1 MSAETDT
8 LVADARAL
16 FASAVDA
23 VRPSRL
29 FASLDLNALLRD
41 HASERIPGSLAQFD
55 AVWIVAFG
63 KAAIGMAGA
72 AETAV
77 SNGGGTVAGGVAVVP
92 HGYADTKPHTERSP
106 SSLRVISADHPV
118 AGDASA
124 IAGQEVLRVARN
136 AGANDLLLTLISG
149 GGTALTTLP
158 VEDLDVW
165 DVRYTY
171 KLLLNSGAD
180 IHQMN
185 AVRKHLTQLGGGQ
198 LAMAT
203 SAYVASLII
212 SDVPGDDLSVIASG
226 PTVPDRSTYEDAMRV
241 LYQFGLWHDVPEPV
255 REHLAAG
262 ARGRKPETPS
272 DLSSRPGLQ
281 HLLATNQTAR
291 EAAETAGAEHGY
303 AMMSPKDLSLKDVPV
318 NQMRE
323 SGGPSH
329 SVQGEAREVGA
340 ALAAAWLERAGRV
353 DGPMGCVLGGET
365 TVTVTGDG
373 TGGRNQELALAAAL
387 EWEDTEADVVLLS
400 AGTDGID
407 GPTDAAGAFATPETP
422 PGCDLRP

>member
-1 MSAETDT
+1 M
-8 LVADARAL
+8 
-16 FASAVDA
+16 
-23 VRPSRL
+23 
-29 FASLDLNALLRD
+29 
-41 HASERIPGSLAQFD
+41 
-55 AVWIVAFG
+55 
-63 KAAIGMAGA
+63 
-72 AETAV
+72 
-77 SNGGGTVAGGVAVVP
+77 AGGVAVVP
-92 HGYADTKPHTERSP
+92 HGYADAVPQTERSP
-106 SSLRVISADHPV
+106 SSVHVVSADHPV
-118 AGDASA
+118 AGNASA
-124 IAGQEVLRVARN
+124 MAGQEVLRVARN

-165 DVRYTY
+165 DVRHTY

-185 AVRKHLTQLGGGQ
+185 VVRKHLTQLGGGQ

-241 LYQFGLWHDVPEPV
+241 LYQFGLWHELPEPV
-255 REHLAAG
+255 RVHLAAG

-272 DLSSRPGLQ
+272 DLSSWPGLQ

-291 EAAETAGAEHGY
+291 EAADTVGAEHGY
-303 AMMSPKDLSLKDVPV
+303 AMISPKDLSLKDLPV

-329 SVQGEAREVGA
+329 TIQGEAQEVGA
-340 ALAAAWLERAGRV
+340 VLAAAWLERAGRV

-387 EWEDTEADVVLLS
+387 EWEDADTDVVLLS

-407 GPTDAAGAFATPETP
+407 GPTAAAGAVATPETTARMRSAAVDP
-422 PGCDLRP
+422 DAALDRNDSYTAHEAAGTLVLTGPTHTNVMDLVILLSR